1 MKGVSK
7 VSKKKK
13 RYNKR
18 RKKRKNRRIECPYIK
33 DCHHIL
39 WQKNKWKQGS
49 IRKLRDHYYCKIYI
63 PRNTLH
69 RYIHQDIVEIPVPR
83 EMDAKAAL
91 WHLDYLERFGA
102 ISDKDPFEKR
112 LIVLIALFE
121 CVAQPTADALKKQ
134 LDLVR
139 EFNTKPLV

>member
-1 MKGVSK
+1 M
-7 VSKKKK
+7 
-13 RYNKR
+13 
-18 RKKRKNRRIECPYIK
+18 I
-33 DCHHIL
+33 
-39 WQKNKWKQGS
+39 
-49 IRKLRDHYYCKIYI
+49 
-63 PRNTLH
+63 
-69 RYIHQDIVEIPVPR
+69 
-83 EMDAKAAL
+83 
-91 WHLDYLERFGA
+91 GA